1 MKEAIETAIK
11 SLAEQSTKE
20 DKASEAMQRSQ
31 AALNLAHA
39 LAILMNIPKP

>member
-39 LAILMNIPKP
+39 LATLMNIPKP

>member
-11 SLAEQSTKE
+11 SLAAQAAKE
-20 DKASEAMQRSQ
+20 EHACNAMQRAQ

-39 LAILMNIPKP
+39 LATLMNIPRP